1 MKKTKLSLLASG
13 LLLSISATN
22 LFASCNSFT
31 GDGYCVEYD
40 YNGTPTSSPRTNA
53 KDIQFDNGQ
62 FSYDTGFANMA
73 KYIKLYNR
81 SNLLKFYDNTY
92 DSDLINYGT
101 LQLNLKENINTHQLD
116 MVNLDFRTNGSI
128 TFKAGSKLF
137 INVDSTATG
146 DYVGQTIFDA
156 IYATNGITIE
166 DTLTISD
173 NSSLLDFE
181 YELVGTRT
189 INLKVIQGQTVND
202 TIASDNQNAGNA
214 AKVLQ
219 NIIDNNANNPQMD
232 GVITALNKL
241 GSNKQVAEAVDST
254 TPQTTTSS
262 FTASNQ
268 ISNNV
273 SNIVS
278 QRQNINLNGAGLNS
292 GDSMLSEKN
301 IWIKPYGSK
310 GSQDDKN
317 GVNGFDIDTYGIGFG
332 FDGEYAENKQIGF
345 GFFYTN
351 ADVEVNNVSQTSDID
366 VYSLIVYGNTPI
378 FDNKTNLLYQVGY
391 SWQDT
396 TSNRGIEFMGTNAKA
411 DYTSKVAS
419 LDLKLLRDYR
429 VNEKLL
435 LQPLVST
442 TYRHFESPSY
452 SESGADALNLDVDKF
467 TSNELI
473 LGVGALG
480 FYKLN
485 ENSNLF
491 GNVNIGYDLKDD
503 NNIVSSSYQGASG
516 LSFETEGIDNGRFS
530 YDLGIGYENNIN
542 DLSNINFSYN
552 FQGEGSDYTNHV
564 ISAKYTYK
572 F

>member
-1 MKKTKLSLLASG
+1 MNKMKLSLLTCALLASANLYG
-13 LLLSISATN
+13 AGPTDYVKNIKVTAEGYSAYDPHFDETFQGINTTSISYNTQ
-22 LFASCNSFT
+22 SNST
-31 GDGYCVEYD
+31 YT
-40 YNGTPTSSPRTNA
+40 TPTHGSDTNSYYFNDSSTYTVNYTQP
-53 KDIQFDNGQ
+53 
-62 FSYDTGFANMA
+62 AN
-73 KYIKLYNR
+73 LG
-81 SNLLKFYDNTY
+81 NLLIGKTFWGMFTTGH
-92 DSDLINYGT
+92 LFYGT
-101 LQLNLKENINTHQLD
+101 TEITSSNTNEALTYFKENVKIN
-116 MVNLDFRTNGSI
+116 
-128 TFKAGSKLF
+128 
-137 INVDSTATG
+137 
-146 DYVGQTIFDA
+146 
-156 IYATNGITIE
+156 
-166 DTLTISD
+166 D
-173 NSSLLDFE
+173 NSALLDFAYKE
-181 YELVGTRT
+181 VMVGVRT
-189 INLKVIQGQTVND
+189 TIRLEAIQAQTVEN
-202 TIASDNQNAGNA
+202 TIASDNKNAGNA
-214 AKVLQ
+214 AVVLQ
-219 NIIDNNANNPQMD
+219 NIIDNSSNNPKMD
-232 GVITALNKL
+232 GVINALNKL
-241 GSNKQVAEAVDST
+241 GSNKDVADAVDST

-278 QRQNINLNGAGLNS
+278 QRQNVNLNAGGLNS
-292 GDSMLSEKN
+292 GDEMLSEKN
-301 IWIKPYGSK
+301 VWVKPYGSK

-396 TSNRGIEFMGTNAKA
+396 TSNRGIQFMGTSAKA

-419 LDLKLLRDYR
+419 VDLRLLRDYR

-442 TYRHFESPSY
+442 TYRHFESPNY
-452 SESGADALNLDVDKF
+452 SESGADTLNLEVDKF

-491 GNVNIGYDLKDD
+491 GNINIGYDLKDD

-542 DLSNINFSYN
+542 DLTNINFSYN

>member
-1 MKKTKLSLLASG
+1 MKTTKTKLSLLTSAILFSSVIG
-13 LLLSISATN
+13 TQELRAVAGTSSSATLYESN
-22 LFASCNSFT
+22 QFYRPDSN
-31 GDGYCVEYD
+31 VD
-40 YNGTPTSSPRTNA
+40 YVDQITPSNFSSQSTTLY
-53 KDIQFDNGQ
+53 
-62 FSYDTGFANMA
+62 SYLSQSVYVTTAG
-73 KYIKLYNR
+73 
-81 SNLLKFYDNTY
+81 TY
-92 DSDLINYGT
+92 DFSTTGGTVGDPFLILYSSFDKDNPM
-101 LQLNLKENINTHQLD
+101 NNIIVGND
-116 MVNLDFRTNGSI
+116 DG
-128 TFKAGSKLF
+128 AGSGHALLDDVVLSADTTYYLVTTSY
-137 INVDSTATG
+137 NPATG
-146 DYVGQTIFDA
+146 TVEF
-156 IYATNGITIE
+156 
-166 DTLTISD
+166 
-173 NSSLLDFE
+173 
-181 YELVGTRT
+181 LVTG
-189 INLKVIQGQTVND
+189 
-202 TIASDNQNAGNA
+202 
-214 AKVLQ
+214 
-219 NIIDNNANNPQMD
+219 PD
-232 GVITALNKL
+232 GVIITTLTTDPEATSSEPEATSSILNSTIS
-241 GSNKQVAEAVDST
+241 GGGKQPAQDAARVLDSSSGNARMQNVIIAINNLSSDSAVAKAVEST

-262 FTASNQ
+262 FTAANQ

-278 QRQNINLNGAGLNS
+278 QRQNVNLNGAGLNS

-301 IWIKPYGSK
+301 IWIKPYGSR
-310 GSQDDKN
+310 GSQDDKD
-317 GVNGFDIDTYGIGFG
+317 GINGFDIDTYGIGFG

-396 TSNRGIEFMGTNAKA
+396 SSNRGIEFMGTSAKA
-411 DYTSKVAS
+411 DYTSNVAS
-419 LDLKLLRDYR
+419 IDLRLLRDYR

-442 TYRHFESPSY
+442 TYRHFESPNY
-452 SESGADALNLDVDKF
+452 SESGADALNLEVDKF
-467 TSNELI
+467 TANELI
-473 LGVGALG
+473 LGIGALG

-491 GNVNIGYDLKDD
+491 GNINIGYDLKDD

-542 DLSNINFSYN
+542 DLTNINFSYN

>member
-1 MKKTKLSLLASG
+1 MKTTKTKLSLLTSAILFSSVIG
-13 LLLSISATN
+13 TQELRAAAGTSSSATLYESN
-22 LFASCNSFT
+22 QFYRPDSN
-31 GDGYCVEYD
+31 VD
-40 YNGTPTSSPRTNA
+40 YVDQITPSNFSSQSTTLY
-53 KDIQFDNGQ
+53 
-62 FSYDTGFANMA
+62 SYLSQSVYVTTAG
-73 KYIKLYNR
+73 
-81 SNLLKFYDNTY
+81 TY
-92 DSDLINYGT
+92 DFSTTGGTVGDPFLILYSSFDKDNPM
-101 LQLNLKENINTHQLD
+101 NNIIVGND
-116 MVNLDFRTNGSI
+116 DG
-128 TFKAGSKLF
+128 AGSGHALLDDVVLSADTTYYLVTTSY
-137 INVDSTATG
+137 NPATG
-146 DYVGQTIFDA
+146 TVEF
-156 IYATNGITIE
+156 
-166 DTLTISD
+166 
-173 NSSLLDFE
+173 
-181 YELVGTRT
+181 LVTG
-189 INLKVIQGQTVND
+189 
-202 TIASDNQNAGNA
+202 
-214 AKVLQ
+214 
-219 NIIDNNANNPQMD
+219 PD
-232 GVITALNKL
+232 GVIITTLTTDPEATSSEPEATSSILNSTIS
-241 GSNKQVAEAVDST
+241 GGGKQPAQDAARVLDSSSGNARMQNVIIAINNLSSDSAVAKAVEST

-262 FTASNQ
+262 FTAANQ

-278 QRQNINLNGAGLNS
+278 QRQNVNLNGAGLNS

-301 IWIKPYGSK
+301 IWIKPYGSR
-310 GSQDDKN
+310 GSQDDKD
-317 GVNGFDIDTYGIGFG
+317 GINGFDIDTYGIGFG

-396 TSNRGIEFMGTNAKA
+396 SSNRGIEFMGTSAKA

-419 LDLKLLRDYR
+419 IDLRLLRDYR

-442 TYRHFESPSY
+442 TYRHFESPNY
-452 SESGADALNLDVDKF
+452 SESGADALNLEVDKF
-467 TSNELI
+467 TANELI

-491 GNVNIGYDLKDD
+491 GNINIGYDLKDD

-542 DLSNINFSYN
+542 DLTNINFSYN